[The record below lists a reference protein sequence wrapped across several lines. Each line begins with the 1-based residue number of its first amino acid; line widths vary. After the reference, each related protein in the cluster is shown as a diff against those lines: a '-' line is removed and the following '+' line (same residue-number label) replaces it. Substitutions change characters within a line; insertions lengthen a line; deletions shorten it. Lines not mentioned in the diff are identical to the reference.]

1 MLAAEEYYV
10 KNPVVRARYV
20 DGGQRADRA
29 VVTAL
34 DSDRLERR
42 VLEAGLH
49 TATMPAHHT
58 PFNGITDGVRDL

>member
-1 MLAAEEYYV
+1 MLAAEECYL
-10 KNPVVRARYV
+10 KSPAIRASYV

-29 VVTAL
+29 VINVLA
-34 DSDRLERR
+34 SDRLERR
-42 VLEAGLH
+42 VVEASLH